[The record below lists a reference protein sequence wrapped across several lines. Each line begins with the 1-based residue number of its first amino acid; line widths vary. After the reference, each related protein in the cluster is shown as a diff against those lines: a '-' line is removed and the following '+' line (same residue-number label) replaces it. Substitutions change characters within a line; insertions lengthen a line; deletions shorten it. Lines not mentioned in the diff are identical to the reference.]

1 MRTHRR
7 GYPSPKST
15 YFEWLRHP
23 IHLPDLAVRP
33 PVRAERSTWRATVW
47 LPPRYGGHTAKPY
60 PNFDMREFL
69 SPSRSMSES
78 KGTAFQTAAFAVA
91 KAKNRLREDPQLR
104 QMRNN

>member
-1 MRTHRR
+1 MHTHRR
-7 GYPSPKST
+7 SHPSPKST
-15 YFEWLRHP
+15 YSEWFRHP

-33 PVRAERSTWRATVW
+33 PVRAKRSTWRATVW

-78 KGTAFQTAAFAVA
+78 KGTTFQTAAFAVA
-91 KAKNRLREDPQLR
+91 KAKNRLREDVQLSKLEE
-104 QMRNN
+104 